1 MKGRVSF
8 WLTLVCLVC
17 CIVFTGLHAHA
28 TLDQLNRSATDDLL
42 RICRMSAMYLDNAA
56 FSDSADAAQQNS
68 VLSKNSVRTL
78 ARELNV
84 EVNIIDE
91 AGNLLVST
99 QTTALASD
107 SLNNATEIEEAR
119 VSSGQGATAQRGA
132 NVYAACE
139 LENGGVVQIL
149 RAAPTVWTV
158 LGYVSGRT
166 VLMAAVLI
174 ALCCVMVQIIITPIN
189 DLLMG
194 VKRLLFDFAEGRF
207 DGRLTIKD
215 EGQYHTYVN
224 EVNEAARRV
233 GEKLLSENRHMQA
246 MSAVMNQS
254 QNGMLAVNNEMKIT
268 VATATAKRL
277 LGIRGSCL
285 GVRLGE
291 ANKEIELE
299 PIFEEAMQHDG
310 VSTQDVE
317 VKSRLMVG
325 GATPV
330 QLYISPLKHENKLT
344 GAVAMVEDVTEL
356 RRMERIRNDFAANV
370 SHELKTPLTSI
381 KGFVETLQ
389 VGAIDNKPLAM
400 KFLGIIMSE
409 ADRLTRLINDILSI
423 TKMESGQTEVSNER
437 IQLDAMA
444 AKTVEIL
451 KLNDNAR
458 NRNIKV
464 TLNETSE
471 PLYVWGNPDR
481 VEQLLMNLIENAIK
495 YNKENGSVS
504 VLLSASSD
512 KLHLEVSDT
521 GIGIEEKHLDRLFER
536 FYRVDKGRSRTMGGT
551 GLGLAIVKHIAQSM
565 GGMIE
570 VHSKYGEGT
579 TFLVTLPKYAGQ
591 SNKSKEEQSKEE
603 A

>member
-1 MKGRVSF
+1 MKGRISF
-8 WLTLVCLVC
+8 WVTLVCLVC

-56 FSDSADAAQQNS
+56 FSDSADAAQQNF
-68 VLSKNSVRTL
+68 VLNKNSIRAL
-78 ARELNV
+78 AKELDVEINV
-84 EVNIIDE
+84 LDE

-99 QTTALASD
+99 QTTALAND
-107 SLNNATEIEEAR
+107 SVQNATEIEEAR
-119 VSSGQGATAQRGA
+119 TTQNAAAALRGV
-132 NVYAACE
+132 NIYAACE
-139 LENGGVVQIL
+139 LENGSVIQL
-149 RAAPTVWTV
+149 QRDAATLWTV
-158 LGYVSGRT
+158 LEYISGRT
-166 VLMAAVLI
+166 LLI
-174 ALCCVMVQIIITPIN
+174 AAALIVLCCVMVQIIITPIN

-194 VKRLLFDFAEGRF
+194 VKRLMFDFAEGRF
-207 DGRLTIKD
+207 EGRLTLKD
-215 EGQYHTYVN
+215 EGPYHTYVN
-224 EVNEAARRV
+224 EVNEAARRI

-310 VSTQDVE
+310 VSTQDIE
-317 VKSRLMVG
+317 VRSRLMVG

-389 VGAIDNKPLAM
+389 VGAIDNKPMAM

-437 IQLDAMA
+437 IHLDAMA

-464 TLNETSE
+464 TLNQPAE

-504 VLLSASSD
+504 VLLSSSSD
-512 KLHLEVSDT
+512 KIHLEVSDT
-521 GIGIEEKHLDRLFER
+521 GIGIEQKHLDRLFER
-536 FYRVDKGRSRTMGGT
+536 FYRVDKGRSRNMGGT

-570 VHSKYGEGT
+570 VHSEYGEGT

-591 SNKSKEEQSKEE
+591 VNRPKEDQQGEE

>member
-1 MKGRVSF
+1 MKGKLSF
-8 WLTLVCLVC
+8 WVTLVCLVC

-42 RICRMSAMYLDNAA
+42 RICRMSSLYLDNAA
-56 FSDSADAAQQNS
+56 FSAPAGVESAPDKAMIRELAAELKVSVS
-68 VLSKNSVRTL
+68 VLDKEGSV
-78 ARELNV
+78 V
-84 EVNIIDE
+84 
-91 AGNLLVST
+91 VST
-99 QTTALASD
+99 QTTALA
-107 SLNNATEIEEAR
+107 NAEIVNATELDAAFA
-119 VSSGQGATAQRGA
+119 SSQGEGAALRGT
-132 NVYAACE
+132 NVYAACR
-139 LENGGVVQIL
+139 LDNGGAIQIW
-149 RAAPTVWTV
+149 REAPTLWTV
-158 LGYVSGRT
+158 LGHVSGRT
-166 VLMAAVLI
+166 LLI
-174 ALCCVMVQIIITPIN
+174 AAALIVLCCIMVQIIITPIE

-194 VKRLLFDFAEGRF
+194 VKRMMFDFSEGRF
-207 DGRLTIKD
+207 DGRLNLKD
-215 EGQYHTYVN
+215 NGQYITYVN
-224 EVNEAARRV
+224 EVNEAARRI
-233 GEKLLSENRHMQA
+233 EDKLVSENRHMQA

-285 GVRLGE
+285 GKRLEE

-299 PIFEEAMQHDG
+299 KVFEEAMQHDG
-310 VSTQDVE
+310 VSTQDIE
-317 VKSRLMVG
+317 VRSRLMVG
-325 GATPV
+325 NATPV

-381 KGFVETLQ
+381 KGFVETLM
-389 VGAIDNKPLAM
+389 VGAIDNRPMAM

-437 IQLDAMA
+437 IQIDAMA

-464 TLNETSE
+464 TLNQPSE

-504 VLLSASSD
+504 VLLSVTND
-512 KLHLEVSDT
+512 KIHLEVSDT

-536 FYRVDKGRSRTMGGT
+536 FYRVDKGRSRNMGGT

-579 TFLVTLPKYAGQ
+579 TFLVDLPKYAGQ
-591 SNKSKEEQSKEE
+591 VNQSKANETQEE
-603 A
+603 V